1 MSRRLPLK
9 SSAGLGNP
17 ARTLQSASGI
27 SMADAVVGTGIPV
40 GNRLLYMHTVYS
52 RRQIR
57 TMASCVTSIAHLAP
71 LT

>member
-27 SMADAVVGTGIPV
+27 SMADAVAGTGIPV
-40 GNRLLYMHTVYS
+40 GKQLLYMHTVYS

-57 TMASCVTSIAHLAP
+57 TMTPCVTSTARLVL